1 MKEEIN
7 QWENMEVA
15 YLQVLVMPNGEILC
29 EGKKVGM
36 VKTHA
41 KYLIKQDKIQK

>member
-1 MKEEIN
+1 METK
-7 QWENMEVA
+7 QWIDIEVA
-15 YLQVLVMPNGEILC
+15 YMQVLVMPNGEILC

-41 KYLIKQDKIQK
+41 KYLITADKVQK